1 MAGGHASIRDE
12 AAEACGMTTDGEE
25 AGPLAALTVLELS
38 GTPGPAFA
46 AALLADLGA
55 RVIVCEPP
63 DGSALRRLGPEAVR
77 RVWWPIAARNKLSLA
92 VDAAHPGAA
101 PVLDR
106 LVGAARMM
114 LRDDEAAPW
123 RAAAARVPQ
132 PPQDVHLFPTGTD
145 RPDLWPWSTAPELS
159 GAASGMMALTGEGD
173 GPPVLPEMP
182 LAEHATGMLAAAGAL
197 FEQRAAALE
206 GRATAPLGFAL
217 HEGLMR
223 MIEWQLP
230 VAAAQGRAE
239 LRCGNRFPMNANI
252 GNVFRTRDG
261 GLLTVSAAT
270 NAVAERMLRMTGGEA
285 LAADPRFR
293 TQADRRAHMDEIE
306 ARIAAWMARHDMA
319 EALALVQANDVVV
332 GPILDAGE
340 LMADPH
346 VAAREGFVEVA
357 LPDGGSLPMP
367 GVMPRGLGGAVRHAG
382 PAPGADSDVV
392 LGSLGFA
399 ADAIAALREKGVIWA

>member
-1 MAGGHASIRDE
+1 MNSEE
-12 AAEACGMTTDGEE
+12 AAA
-25 AGPLAALTVLELS
+25 PLSGLTVLDVS

-46 AALLADLGA
+46 TALLADFGA
-55 RVIVCEPP
+55 RVILCEPP
-63 DGSALRRLGPEAVR
+63 GGAALRRLGSETVR
-77 RVWWPIAARNKLSLA
+77 CVWWPIAARNKLSLA
-92 VDAAHPGAA
+92 IDAAHQAA
-101 PVLDR
+101 GPVLER
-106 LVGAARMM
+106 LVASARM
-114 LRDDEAAPW
+114 LVRDDAATPW
-123 RAAAARVPQ
+123 RAAASRVLQ
-132 PPQDVHLFPTGTD
+132 APQDIHLFPTGAD
-145 RPDLWPWSTAPELS
+145 RPDLWPWSTAPEFAA
-159 GAASGMMALTGEGD
+159 AASGTMALTGEAD
-173 GPPVLPEMP
+173 GPPVQPEIP
-182 LAEHATGMLAAAGAL
+182 LAEHATGMLAAAAGL
-197 FEQRAAALE
+197 FEQRAALLE
-206 GRATAPLGFAL
+206 GRAPAPLNSAL

-230 VAAAQGRAE
+230 VASSQGRAE

-270 NAVAERMLRMTGGEA
+270 NAVAERMLRMIGGEA

-306 ARIAAWMARHDMA
+306 ARIAEWMSRHDMA

-332 GPILDAGE
+332 GPILDAGA

-357 LPDGGSLPMP
+357 LPEGGSLPMP

-382 PAPGADSDVV
+382 PAPGADSDAV
-392 LGSLGFA
+392 LGSLGFD
-399 ADAIAALREKGVIWA
+399 ADAIAALRDKGVIWA

>member
-1 MAGGHASIRDE
+1 
-12 AAEACGMTTDGEE
+12 MTTDETE
-25 AGPLAALTVLELS
+25 AGPLAGLTVLELS
-38 GTPGPAFA
+38 GSPGPAFG

-63 DGSALRRLGPEAVR
+63 GGSALRRLGPEAVR

-92 VDAAHPGAA
+92 VDATHPDAA

-106 LVGAARMM
+106 LVGVARMM
-114 LRDDEAAPW
+114 LRDDDAPPW
-123 RAAAARVPQ
+123 REAAARATN
-132 PPQDVHLFPTGTD
+132 PPQDVHLFPTGAD
-145 RPDLWPWSTAPELS
+145 RPELWPWSTAPELA
-159 GAASGMMALTGEGD
+159 GAASGMMALTGEND
-173 GPPVLPEMP
+173 GPPVLPEIP
-182 LAEHATGMLAAAGAL
+182 LAEHATGMLAAAAAL
-197 FEQRAAALE
+197 FEQRAAVLE
-206 GRATAPLGFAL
+206 GRAAAPLGFAL

-270 NAVAERMLRMTGGEA
+270 NAVAERMLRMIGGEA

-306 ARIAAWMARHDMA
+306 ARIAEWMGRHDTA

-357 LPDGGSLPMP
+357 LPEGGSLPMP
-367 GVMPRGLGGAVRHAG
+367 GVMPHGLGGAVRNAG
-382 PAPGADSDVV
+382 PAPGADSDAV
-392 LGSLGFA
+392 LGSLGFEPGE
-399 ADAIAALREKGVIWA
+399 IAALRRTGVIWA